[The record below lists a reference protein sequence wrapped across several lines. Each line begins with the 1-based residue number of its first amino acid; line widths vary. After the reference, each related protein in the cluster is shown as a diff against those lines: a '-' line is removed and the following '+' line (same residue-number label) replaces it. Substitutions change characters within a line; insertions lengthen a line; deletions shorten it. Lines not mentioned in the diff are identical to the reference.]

1 MARDMTTNISLQL
14 LVTLVSLACLVNISL
29 GGRDEPTS
37 CDKTKDPES
46 CHAKGLSVSN
56 KAQAGPRVTVRNA
69 LNAALTAAKSASAS
83 LSSASPDCKAEMSS
97 SQESLSKSIAEVDK
111 INASNAAMSVS
122 NIKTWVSAALTSQT
136 TCSDGLTQP
145 AAKAQIQ
152 KVIQLTKSAL
162 ALVNSNSS
170 GLV

>member
-1 MARDMTTNISLQL
+1 MARDMTTNISLHL
-14 LVTLVSLACLVNISL
+14 LVTLVSLAFLVNISL

-46 CHAKGLSVSN
+46 CHAKGLCVSN

-69 LNAALTAAKSASAS
+69 LNAALTAARSASAT

-97 SQESLSKSIAEVDK
+97 SQESLSKSIGEVDK
-111 INASNAAMSVS
+111 INASNVAMS
-122 NIKTWVSAALTSQT
+122 TWISAALTSQT
-136 TCSDGLTQP
+136 ICFDALTQFT
-145 AAKAQIQ
+145 AKAQIK

-170 GLV
+170 RLV